1 MVTIERQILDH
12 LKQLTR
18 SQQQQV
24 LDYVR
29 CLSPARPQGTPGSVL
44 KQFVGAIPKDDL
56 DRMEA
61 AIETDLEQID
71 PDAW

>member
-1 MVTIERQILDH
+1 MSMIEQQILDR
-12 LKQLTR
+12 LRWLTEEQKR
-18 SQQQQV
+18 QV

-29 CLSPARPQGTPGSVL
+29 RLAPDRPQGTPGSVL
-44 KQFVGAIPKDDL
+44 RQFIGTIPEDDL

-61 AIETDLEQID
+61 AIEADLEQID